1 MITVNLAKFTL
12 NQKSNQFN
20 LMKSHVLLLNIVLQK
35 IDTLR
40 LSDALQLPHEIV
52 CCQGNVIL

>member
-20 LMKSHVLLLNIVLQK
+20 LMKSQVLLLNIVLQK
-35 IDTLR
+35 
-40 LSDALQLPHEIV
+40 
-52 CCQGNVIL
+52 